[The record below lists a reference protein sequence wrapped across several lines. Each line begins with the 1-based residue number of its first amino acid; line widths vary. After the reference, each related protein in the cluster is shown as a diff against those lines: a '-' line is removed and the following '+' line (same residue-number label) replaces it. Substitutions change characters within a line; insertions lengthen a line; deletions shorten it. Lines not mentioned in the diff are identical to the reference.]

1 MLTLD
6 LEPELELSLNTMA
19 KKQHISTN
27 ELIKQFIQ
35 QCISKEERSE
45 LLVDMLNDLPEF
57 PSFAGKD
64 PLVMQQQ
71 WRNEW
76 D

>member
-1 MLTLD
+1 MLTID
-6 LEPELELSLNTMA
+6 LEPELELSLNALA
-19 KKQHISTN
+19 KEQHISTN
-27 ELIKQFIQ
+27 ELVKQFIQ
-35 QCISKEERSE
+35 QCISKEKRSQ

-57 PSFAGKD
+57 PSFADKD
-64 PLVMQQQ
+64 PLAMQQQ